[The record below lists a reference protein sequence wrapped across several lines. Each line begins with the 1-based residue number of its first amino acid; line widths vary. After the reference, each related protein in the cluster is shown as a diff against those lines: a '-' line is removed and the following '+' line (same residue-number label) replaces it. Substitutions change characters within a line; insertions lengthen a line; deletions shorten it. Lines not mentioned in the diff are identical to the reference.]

1 MVYSYVK
8 NLISQGHLYM
18 YYENPLIF
26 SSEQRYNTLL
36 YKKQNQEVMTGY
48 WKYKNYC
55 QHCLS

>member
-1 MVYSYVK
+1 MLYVK

-26 SSEQRYNTLL
+26 SSEQCNTLL
-36 YKKQNQEVMTGY
+36 YKKQNQEVVTGY

>member
-26 SSEQRYNTLL
+26 SSEQHYNTLL
-36 YKKQNQEVMTGY
+36 YKKQNQEMVTGY

-55 QHCLS
+55 QHYLS

>member
-18 YYENPLIF
+18 YYGNPLIF
-26 SSEQRYNTLL
+26 SSEQCNTLL
-36 YKKQNQEVMTGY
+36 YKKQNQEVVTGH

-55 QHCLS
+55 QHYLS

>member
-36 YKKQNQEVMTGY
+36 FKKQNQEVVTGY